1 MRMISGH
8 NYIHNTFYEPVENQK
23 ATQRPLSVCK
33 ALAGISG

>member
-1 MRMISGH
+1 MRIISGYDYV
-8 NYIHNTFYEPVENQK
+8 NDTFYEHVENQK